1 MAQKYS
7 YHLLITSPGG
17 GETRDLDRPGPVGDL
32 GGGHPADCP

>member
-17 GETRDLDRPGPVGDL
+17 GETRDLTALVQSVTL
-32 GGGHPADCP
+32 SLIHI